1 MLVIGCISA
10 QLLFRVSKTYEPV
23 TVTWLPTGG
32 ILRVGWLK
40 LSQADHTSDRDTV
53 FWHIASSTKSP
64 FSNLMFAWLIRLL
77 LSANNLIWKSPSF
90 STCML
95 LITPVALIHEFTI
108 CSLVGRNT
116 CCHNDLSHVGVTAA
130 CAVEE
135 DNTVA
140 IIITRVNTAVLLF
153 INWKIVLAYLYESV
167 S

>member
-10 QLLFRVSKTYEPV
+10 QLLFRVSKTYDPV

-32 ILRVGWLK
+32 MLRAGWLK
-40 LSQADHTSDRDTV
+40 LSQADPTSDRDTV

-90 STCML
+90 TTCML
-95 LITPVALIHEFTI
+95 LITPVAVIQGFTI
-108 CSLVGRNT
+108 WSLVGRNT

-130 CAVEE
+130 CAIGE
-135 DNTVA
+135 DSTTA
-140 IIITRVNTAVLLF
+140 IIITIRVNTAVLPFTNLQ
-153 INWKIVLAYLYESV
+153 IVFAPL
-167 S
+167 

>member
-10 QLLFRVSKTYEPV
+10 QLVFRVSK

-40 LSQADHTSDRDTV
+40 LSQADPTSDRDTV

-130 CAVEE
+130 YAVEE

-140 IIITRVNTAVLLF
+140 IIITIRVNTAVLLF
-153 INWKIVLAYLYESV
+153 INWQIVFAYLYESV